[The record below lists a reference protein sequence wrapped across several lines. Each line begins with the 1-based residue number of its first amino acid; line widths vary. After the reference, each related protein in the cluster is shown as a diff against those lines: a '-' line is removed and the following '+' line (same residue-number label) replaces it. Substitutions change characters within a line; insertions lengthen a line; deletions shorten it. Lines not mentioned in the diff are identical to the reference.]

1 MASSGDGASSIL
13 RTRLSA
19 SSQASSATVRG
30 SIVACSA
37 ATLVPRVGVLE
48 RTGRPTTGR
57 VGEEHRGPPQSAK
70 PGAPTA
76 CSVDP

>member
-48 RTGRPTTGR
+48 RTGPSTWR
-57 VGEEHRGPPQSAK
+57 VGEEVSKYLGGS
-70 PGAPTA
+70 
-76 CSVDP
+76 SN

>member
-1 MASSGDGASSIL
+1 MASSGDGGSSIL

-48 RTGRPTTGR
+48 RTGREPHGAWGR
-57 VGEEHRGPPQSAK
+57 K
-70 PGAPTA
+70 
-76 CSVDP
+76 